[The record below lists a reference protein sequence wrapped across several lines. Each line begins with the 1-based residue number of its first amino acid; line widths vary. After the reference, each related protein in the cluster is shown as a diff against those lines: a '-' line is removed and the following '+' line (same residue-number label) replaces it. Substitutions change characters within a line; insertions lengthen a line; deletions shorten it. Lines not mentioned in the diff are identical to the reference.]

1 MCNFVRLRF
10 FSAAKVED
18 MLGFSARFD
27 TITTCCR
34 WFIHNM
40 QLARAKLAWSVFSRW
55 TVWSSSIT
63 SIRQVVQVVTTW
75 NAENLESLLLEESQV
90 SDGIS
95 RSGQVIWQWEY
106 HEMIEYTCIESL
118 TDSIVL
124 DLQWRLIN
132 FEALSDGLR
141 VKAEVWLIWIR
152 MNSQKKKTWL
162 LCCEIQTW
170 YMMHDFVDRKNCK
183 PEQILNSVYYDS
195 KLLYGGYT
203 GNTTYFLLLLFSPHL
218 RRRVV
223 TFFCYP

>member
-1 MCNFVRLRF
+1 
-10 FSAAKVED
+10 

-27 TITTCCR
+27 TITTCSR

-40 QLARAKLAWSVFSRW
+40 QLARAKLAWRVFSRW

-106 HEMIEYTCIESL
+106 HEMIEYTYIESL

-152 MNSQKKKTWL
+152 MNSQKKRHDYCVVRYKPGTWCMISL
-162 LCCEIQTW
+162 NSRKGSGF
-170 YMMHDFVDRKNCK
+170 YNRKNCK
-183 PEQILNSVYYDS
+183 PEQILNSVYYDFRSS